1 MLYAATEHDSH
12 LFFPDPPS
20 APGVP
25 HAVDTS
31 PDSITLS
38 WTKPRNDGGS
48 PITGYLI
55 EKRKVGE
62 PKWTRATAAP
72 VPDLTHKVPGLTE
85 NQQYE
90 FRVCAV
96 NAAGESPWSSAS
108 DGIYARPPP
117 GT

>member
-1 MLYAATEHDSH
+1 M
-12 LFFPDPPS
+12 
-20 APGVP
+20 
-25 HAVDTS
+25 DTS

-48 PITGYLI
+48 PISGYLI